1 LVNYADDSI
10 IFFFYPDRS
19 VIFSVHIHIAECKEL
34 KGVKQFYFFE
44 EYADS
49 MFLKKK
55 TFTCC
60 FSREGF

>member
-1 LVNYADDSI
+1 
-10 IFFFYPDRS
+10 
-19 VIFSVHIHIAECKEL
+19 
-34 KGVKQFYFFE
+34 VKQFYFFE

-60 FSREGF
+60 FSREGFWWKVNYARTIILL